1 MANEAVTSPA
11 LPQAPRSQRP
21 PSPPSSRPQGRQSIA
36 VRRSLRFLPVR
47 HHAHNVLRALMPL
60 PVLLGLSYL
69 VQRGGTLPAG
79 VAMSMDRPRSL
90 VEALRFE
97 GLVASPA
104 EVHFIPVDPSRWDL
118 LASGVRERAV
128 VRAGRPREP
137 ADVFLVEA
145 RRSREGRLIEL
156 DGVYNLTDTSAAD
169 EQRLTVRGRHAAWT
183 IAQEGI
189 VSSVQYADLRGE
201 PRPSGRDWT
210 KLRRLQNAVTNLQ
223 ETGQQ
228 RGVLRKSF
236 RLEPQAFK
244 VRIEL
249 SEQSLSIDADSHRI
263 VIPNGGAP
271 REGAEWVRDQTP
283 PKARPGNLATW
294 AVDRV
299 RALPWFGDDNLAF
312 VKAVAFEGVDQL
324 EQIVSNV
331 TGDDGAAAVAEDLG
345 ALYAAPPS
353 VLTDPETGWPPPPM
367 EPMLDPPLRGE
378 GKWVSLENDPFVIKN
393 IGAPSPFVFSFIR
406 TDRKRI
412 YSQVYVTLWDP
423 RQVEL
428 DMMSGT
434 VEPKSATGETGP
446 GVVPR
451 SPRVL
456 SRFVGAFNGGFQAIH
471 GEFGMMA
478 NRVVYLPPKPYGA
491 TVAKLDDGS
500 TAFGTWPEN
509 TPIPND
515 VVSLR
520 QNMTAL
526 VANDRINP
534 YKRHW
539 WGGVPPGWTEES
551 RTVRSAVCATRE
563 GFVGYFYG
571 ASVDPDVLGA
581 AMLRAHCRYGVH
593 LDMNPGH
600 TGFEFY
606 RVAKKGTLPK
616 LKRPLDDV
624 WEARGR
630 LPDAPDWEFMARRMI
645 RFMALM
651 NFPRYVNPEAR
662 DFFFLTLRH
671 LLPGEAAPTVFPDH
685 EEGEGAWRMHG
696 LPQYGW
702 PNAVATTNVRPDVTR
717 PSTRVGLIKIDP
729 KQVRIERSGDVEPKR
744 IVEFRF
750 ALAKGASAL
759 WLSPTRGFAI
769 DPAPPEPSAQRITAG
784 IPADA
789 VDAAR
794 AQAAIGID
802 EAGMLI
808 YARITEGPD
817 PRRDSALL
825 LDLLKRLHCDRV
837 LLLPRPLG
845 ATLGASTAEKADPSV
860 TSGPAA
866 GAAVE
871 AREDAQTSTSTL
883 RVTLVRSDGPGLK
896 SLFPDTPIVGP
907 KTWAPMQQRR
917 GATH

>member
-1 MANEAVTSPA
+1 M
-11 LPQAPRSQRP
+11 
-21 PSPPSSRPQGRQSIA
+21 
-36 VRRSLRFLPVR
+36 
-47 HHAHNVLRALMPL
+47 LRALMPL

-69 VQRGGTLPAG
+69 AQRGGTLPEG
-79 VAMSMDRPRSL
+79 VAVSKDRARSL
-90 VEALRFE
+90 AEALLFE
-97 GLVASPA
+97 GLVASPS
-104 EVHFIPVDPSRWDL
+104 EVHFVPAEPSRFDL
-118 LASGVRERAV
+118 LSSGVRERAV
-128 VRAGRPREP
+128 LLAGRPREP
-137 ADVFLVEA
+137 ADVYLVEA

-156 DGVYNLTDTSAAD
+156 GGVYNLTDTSAAD
-169 EQRLTVRGRHAAWT
+169 EQRLTVRGRFAAWT

-201 PRPSGRDWT
+201 PPPSGRDWT
-210 KLRRLQNAVTNLQ
+210 RLRRLQNAITNLQ
-223 ETGQQ
+223 ETGHVC
-228 RGVLRKSF
+228 GVLRKSF

-244 VRIEL
+244 VNVEL
-249 SEQSLSIDADSHRI
+249 SEQRLSIDADARRI
-263 VIPNGGAP
+263 VIPHGGP
-271 REGAEWVRDQTP
+271 PSEGAEWVRDQTP
-283 PKARPGNLATW
+283 PKPRPGNLATW

-324 EQIVSNV
+324 EQIVNNV

-345 ALYAAPPS
+345 GLYSVPPA
-353 VLTDPETGWPPPPM
+353 VLTDPETGWPPPAM

-428 DMMSGT
+428 DMVSGT

-456 SRFVGAFNGGFQAIH
+456 SRFVGAFNGGFQAVH

-509 TPIPND
+509 TAIPND
-515 VVSLR
+515 VVSFR

-526 VANDRINP
+526 VANDKINP

-551 RTVRSAVCATRE
+551 RTVRSAICATRE

-581 AMLRAHCRYGVH
+581 AMVRAHCRYGVH

-600 TGFEFY
+600 TGLEFY

-616 LKRPLDDV
+616 LKRPLDNV
-624 WEARGR
+624 WEARGS

-662 DFFFLTLRH
+662 DFFYLTLRH
-671 LLPGEAAPTVFPDH
+671 LLPGEPAPTVFPER

-696 LPQYGW
+696 LPQFGW
-702 PNAVATTNVRPDVTR
+702 PNAVATTNVRPDVSR
-717 PSTRVGLIKIDP
+717 PSTRVGLLKIDP
-729 KQVRIERSGDVEPKR
+729 KQVRLERADDAEPKR
-744 IVEFRF
+744 VVEFRF
-750 ALAKGASAL
+750 ALASGGSAL

-769 DPAPPEPSAQRITAG
+769 DPTAPEPSAQRITAG
-784 IPADA
+784 IPVGAPE
-789 VDAAR
+789 AAR

-808 YARITEGPD
+808 YARLTEGPD

-825 LDLLKRLHCDRV
+825 LDLLRRLRCDQV

-845 ATLGASTAEKADPSV
+845 ATLGASSAEKADASV
-860 TSGPAA
+860 TSAP
-866 GAAVE
+866 E
-871 AREDAQTSTSTL
+871 TREDAQASATPSTL
-883 RVTLVRSDGPGLK
+883 RVTLVRNEGPGLR

-917 GATH
+917 GASH